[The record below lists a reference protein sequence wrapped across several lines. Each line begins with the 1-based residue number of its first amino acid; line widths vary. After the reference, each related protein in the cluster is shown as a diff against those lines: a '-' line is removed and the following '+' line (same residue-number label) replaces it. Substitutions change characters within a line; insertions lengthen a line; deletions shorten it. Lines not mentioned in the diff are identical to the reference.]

1 MKKRVLFSLAPLA
14 LSLALLASCSGGTTP
29 SEQSSETSEIEK
41 LIQQAQSMSNE
52 ELFQKAIEESNGKTM
67 YGVGNSSRGATAA
80 TSFIE
85 ELQAIDP
92 SYTGTIEWSQPK
104 NNSIFTILNAD
115 VNSATHT
122 YSMTLIQDGAQIQ
135 SKMINTGNLLNFIPK
150 DWKDAQGVD
159 VEANGTPLALQ
170 SLAKVFMYNDLGDKE
185 YTNVWQFVGKD
196 EKPLFMGVNSE
207 PVGKNFLYM
216 LTNDK
221 YSTQMKDA
229 FDALSASEKS
239 YFQPTI
245 DSMAKEADSLGL
257 TAENAKYG
265 LAWVRLWAE
274 QYNER
279 TDDGPIC
286 NELVTTS
293 AVGETGLLVYS
304 KLRSVEQSAS
314 SSVANVT
321 IAAYEPGYVGPGG
334 YAYKHYLQV
343 VKTAPLPWTA
353 MAFISYMTTEKDGFA
368 AWGKDI
374 GGWSANPGINQDHTN
389 DGGAQYPAMND
400 KGPSFWLGDGNGSL
414 VQEDPVYAAQ
424 VSTVLGDWIDMI
436 VGSK

>member
-14 LSLALLASCSGGTTP
+14 LGLALLASCSGTP
-29 SEQSSETSEIEK
+29 GAQTSSETSEIEK
-41 LIQQAQSMSNE
+41 LIQQAQNMSNE

-67 YGVGNSSRGATAA
+67 YGVGNSSRGSTAA
-80 TSFIE
+80 TGFIDG
-85 ELQAIDP
+85 LKKIDP
-92 SYTGTIEWSQPK
+92 NYSGTIEWSQPK

-115 VNSATHT
+115 INSATHT

-135 SKMINTGNLLNFIPK
+135 AKMINNGNLVNFIPK
-150 DWKDAQGVD
+150 DWSDAEGVD
-159 VEANGTPLALQ
+159 TAANGTPLTLQ
-170 SLAKVFMYNDLGDKE
+170 SLAKVFMYNDLGGKE

-216 LTNDK
+216 LTNDE
-221 YSTQMKDA
+221 YSTMMKTA
-229 FDALSASEKS
+229 FDALSASEQA

-245 DSMAKEADSLGL
+245 DAMEKEAASLGL
-257 TAENAKYG
+257 TAANAKYG
-265 LAWVRLWAE
+265 LAWVKLWAT

-293 AVGETGLLVYS
+293 AVDESGLLVYS
-304 KLRSVEQSAS
+304 KLRSVEESAS
-314 SSVANVT
+314 SSVSNIA
-321 IAAYEPGYVGPGG
+321 IAAYDPSYVGPGG

-353 MAFISYMTTEKDGFA
+353 MAFISYMTTTTDGFA

-374 GGWSANPGINQDHTN
+374 GGWSANPGINQDHSN
-389 DGGAQYPAMND
+389 DGGTEFPAKND
-400 KGPSFWLGDGNGSL
+400 KGQDFWLGTGNGSL
-414 VQEDPVYAAQ
+414 VQEDPVYAAK
-424 VSTVLGDWIDMI
+424 VAPVLGDWIDMI

>member
-1 MKKRVLFSLAPLA
+1 
-14 LSLALLASCSGGTTP
+14 
-29 SEQSSETSEIEK
+29 
-41 LIQQAQSMSNE
+41 MSNE
-52 ELFQKAIEESNGKTM
+52 ELFQKAIDESNGKTM

-85 ELQAIDP
+85 ELQNIDP

-150 DWKDAQGVD
+150 DWKEAQGVD

-170 SLAKVFMYNDLGDKE
+170 SLAKVFMYNDLGGKD

-245 DSMAKEADSLGL
+245 DSMANEADSLGL

-304 KLRSVEQSAS
+304 KLRSVEESAS

-321 IAAYEPGYVGPGG
+321 IAAYEPNYAGPGG
-334 YAYKHYLQV
+334 FAYKHYLQV

-374 GGWSANPGINQDHTN
+374 GGWSANPNINQDHTN

-424 VSTVLGDWIDMI
+424 VAPVLGDWIDMI